1 MKQASSRRACAGFTL
16 IDMMCAVTVA
26 GVVSSVAVPAYQGA
40 MQKTR
45 RSEALVALLQAQMVQ
60 ERFRAD
66 HASYGSL
73 ADLGLPA
80 TTPGGYYGLSVTG
93 SSQTGY
99 AIEAV
104 ATAAQNADTLCRH
117 LRMVVDGFN
126 VAYASGPDSSVGN
139 AASVNKKCWSQ

>member
-26 GVVSSVAVPAYQGA
+26 GVVSAIAVPAYQGA

-80 TTPGGYYGLSVTG
+80 TTSGGHYGLSVTDPT
-93 SSQTGY
+93 QTGY

-104 ATAAQNADTLCRH
+104 ATAQQSADTLCRH
-117 LRMVVDGFN
+117 LRLVVDGFN

-139 AASVNKKCWSQ
+139 AASANKKCWGQ